1 MGVNLEKY
9 VGVVVDIDIALITS
23 KIYAGF
29 MDNFYHGFD
38 DKLYKPL
45 KEDLDALNFKRDS
58 DLTSWEN
65 GIKEGDILI
74 VEDDMTGDYLYL
86 MYVITHDYVES
97 GDELSNCDKK
107 VNELLTKLE
116 PPVEIVEKLNKV
128 HELLFEV
135 SLSESRYI
143 YLNHYS

>member
-23 KIYAGF
+23 KIYDGF

-45 KEDLDALNFKRDS
+45 KEELATLNFKRNS

-74 VEDDMTGDYLYL
+74 LADDMTGDYLYL
-86 MYVITHDYVES
+86 MYVITHDYVEYGS
-97 GDELSNCDKK
+97 DLCESDKK

-128 HELLFEV
+128 HELLFDV
-135 SLSESRYI
+135 RLSEASYI

>member
-1 MGVNLEKY
+1 MSVNLEKY

-38 DKLYKPL
+38 DTLYKPL
-45 KEDLDALNFKRDS
+45 KEDLDALNFKLDGSYYIRS
-58 DLTSWEN
+58 N
-65 GIKEGDILI
+65 GLKEGSILI
-74 VEDDMTGDYLYL
+74 VSDDMTGDYRYL
-86 MYVITHDYVES
+86 MYVITHDYVEYGS
-97 GDELSNCDKK
+97 DLCASDKK
-107 VNELLTKLE
+107 VNELLTKLD

-128 HELLFEV
+128 HELIFED
-135 SLSESRYI
+135 SLSEARYI